1 MITLHNVSKF
11 YGKQDVLKAVNL
23 HVGPGERLGLVGP
36 NGAGKSTL
44 LGLMLGTVEPDSG
57 GVYKAKNLRLGYLP
71 QELLTLSGRTV
82 LELAME
88 TGDSLPQV
96 EEELNEVHRLLGL
109 VKDEAELEELL
120 ARQGQLQSLFEQLGG
135 YDLEARASRV
145 LAGLGFDQERLHRDV
160 GELSGGWL
168 MRAALARLLLSAPD
182 LILLDEPTNHLDLE
196 SLLWLEGYLVSN
208 PASLLLVSH
217 DRVFLDKVA
226 NRIVELDQA
235 QLYVYGGNYSHFQ
248 EQRQRRRDAQRA
260 AYESQQ
266 ERVKQIQDFVDRNR
280 TRKDR
285 AKQVQGRLKMLE
297 KMEMVSPPAEDQA
310 IKLELPP
317 AEPSAKVVI
326 ELLNVTLAYGEKTIY
341 QDLSLTLRKEDRL
354 ALLGRN
360 GAGKSSLLRLMAGQ
374 LKPSAGR
381 RLVGGRV
388 KMGVFSQ
395 HTMEDLQPENTALD
409 ELGSVAGLM
418 AQSAQRTLLGAFL
431 FKGDDVFKKVKVL
444 SGGERARLV
453 LAKLLIQKPNFLLMD
468 EPTNHLDIAS
478 RQVLEVALSQY
489 NGTLVLISHD
499 RHLINTIATQV
510 AYVAGGE
517 VTMLPGNYDDF
528 ERLWKKKL
536 LPGDEPVPPSPGPS
550 QAKAEAPPKA
560 RAKEKPAEK
569 QATADADSGK
579 KSPEQKRAE
588 AQARNERYRRLKP
601 LKDKVAKLEAQVE
614 EASAELDRLVAEM
627 VDPEAFAD
635 GPRWAKLTKDHAAA
649 QARVDKLT
657 KKWEKMA
664 LELEELE
671 SEE

>member
-1 MITLHNVSKF
+1 MITLHNVSKY
-11 YGKQDVLKAVNL
+11 YGKQDVLKEVNL
-23 HVGPGERLGLVGP
+23 HIGPGERLGLVGP

-44 LGLMLGTVEPDSG
+44 LGLMLDQVEPDSG
-57 GVYKAKNLRLGYLP
+57 EVFKAKNLRLGYLP
-71 QELLTLSGRTV
+71 QELLTLSGHTV

-88 TGDSLPQV
+88 TGDSLPQ
-96 EEELNEVHRLLGL
+96 L
-109 VKDEAELEELL
+109 EAELEQVHQELSQVRDQDQLEELL

-145 LAGLGFDQERLHRDV
+145 LAGLGFEQDRLNRDV

-196 SLLWLEGYLVSN
+196 SLVWLENYLVTN
-208 PASLLLVSH
+208 PASLVLVSH
-217 DRVFLDKVA
+217 DRVFLDKVV
-226 NRIVELDQA
+226 NRIVELDSG
-235 QLYVYGGNYSHFQ
+235 QLFTYGGNYSLY
-248 EQRQRRRDAQRA
+248 EKQRARRRDAQRA

-266 ERVKQIQDFVDRNR
+266 ERIRQIQDFVDRNR

-297 KMEMVSPPAEDQA
+297 KMERLAPPAEDQA
-310 IKLELPP
+310 IKLELPR
-317 AEPSAKVVI
+317 AEPSAKVVV
-326 ELLNVTLAYGEKTIY
+326 ELINVKLAYGEKVIY
-341 QDLSLTLRKEDRL
+341 EDLNLTLRKGDRL
-354 ALLGRN
+354 ALLGKN
-360 GAGKSSLLRLMAGQ
+360 GAGKSSLLRLLAGQ
-374 LKPSAGR
+374 VKPKDGR

-395 HTMEDLQPENTALD
+395 HTMEDLHPDNTALE

-418 AQSAQRTLLGAFL
+418 AHSQQRTLLGAFL

-453 LAKLLIQKPNFLLMD
+453 LAKLLIQKPNFLLLD

-478 RQVLEVALSQY
+478 RKVLEEALAQY
-489 NGTLVLISHD
+489 DGTLVLISHD
-499 RHLINTIATQV
+499 RHLINAVATQV

-517 VTMLPGNYDDF
+517 VTVLPGNYDDF

-536 LPGDEPVPPSPGPS
+536 TPGQNEPAPAPSPAPAQSRPPSS
-550 QAKAEAPPKA
+550 KA
-560 RAKEKPAEK
+560 KPAPK
-569 QATADADSGK
+569 DDGGRKRAA
-579 KSPEQKRAE
+579 QKRAE

-601 LKDKVAKLEAQVE
+601 LRDKVARLEAQVE
-614 EASAELDRLVAEM
+614 QASAELDKLVAEM

-635 GPRWAKLTKDHAAA
+635 GERWARLTKAHAAA
-649 QARVDKLT
+649 QAKVEKLT

-671 SEE
+671 SGA

>member
-1 MITLHNVSKF
+1 MLSSGPMITLHNVSKYF
-11 YGKQDVLKAVNL
+11 GKQDILKGVNL
-23 HVGPGERLGLVGP
+23 HIGPGERLGLVGP

-44 LGLMLGTVEPDSG
+44 LGLMLDTVEADSG
-57 GVYKAKNLRLGYLP
+57 EVFKAKNLRLGYLP

-96 EEELNEVHRLLGL
+96 EAELDQVHRELGS
-109 VKDEAELEELL
+109 VRDEDALEELL

-145 LAGLGFDQERLHRDV
+145 LGGLGFDQERLHRDV

-196 SLLWLEGYLVSN
+196 SLVWLEDYLVGN
-208 PASLLLVSH
+208 PASLVLVSH

-226 NRIVELDQA
+226 NRIVELDQG
-235 QLYVYGGNYSHFQ
+235 QLYTYGGNYSHFQ
-248 EQRQRRRDAQRA
+248 EQRQRRRDAQRS

-266 ERVKQIQDFVDRNR
+266 ERIKQIQEFVDRNR

-297 KMEMVSPPAEDQA
+297 KMERVAPPAEDQA
-310 IKLELPP
+310 IKLELPR
-317 AEPSAKVVI
+317 AEPSAKVVV
-326 ELLNVTLAYGEKTIY
+326 ELLNIKLAYGDKVIY
-341 QDLSLTLRKEDRL
+341 QDLSLTLRKEERL

-360 GAGKSSLLRLMAGQ
+360 GAGKSSLLRLLAGQ
-374 LKPSAGR
+374 LKPKAGR

-395 HTMEDLQPENTALD
+395 HTMEDLHPENTALE
-409 ELGSVAGLM
+409 ELGTVAGLM
-418 AQSAQRTLLGAFL
+418 AHSQQRTMLGAFL

-453 LAKLLIQKPNFLLMD
+453 LAKLLIQKPNFLLLD

-478 RQVLEVALSQY
+478 RQVLEEALAQY

-499 RHLINTIATQV
+499 RHLINTVARQV

-528 ERLWKKKL
+528 ERLWKNKL
-536 LPGDEPVPPSPGPS
+536 APGQAKDAPSPAPA
-550 QAKAEAPPKA
+550 AKAVAAPTP
-560 RAKEKPAEK
+560 AKDPAL
-569 QATADADSGK
+569 DADSGK
-579 KSPEQKRAE
+579 KSPEQKRSE
-588 AQARNERYRRLKP
+588 AKARNERYRRLKP
-601 LKDKVAKLEAQVE
+601 LKDKVARLEAQVE
-614 EASAELDRLVAEM
+614 EATVELDRLVGEM

-649 QARVDKLT
+649 QARVEKLT
-657 KKWEKMA
+657 KKWERMA

-671 SEE
+671 DEG

>member
-11 YGKQDVLKAVNL
+11 YGKQDVLKEVTL
-23 HVGPGERLGLVGP
+23 HIGPGERLGLVGP

-44 LGLMLGTVEPDSG
+44 LGLMLSTVEPDSG
-57 GVYKAKNLRLGYLP
+57 GVFKAKNLRLGYLP

-96 EEELNEVHRLLGL
+96 EAELEEVHHLLGRIR
-109 VKDEAELEELL
+109 DEAELEELL

-145 LAGLGFDQERLHRDV
+145 LAGLGFDQARLHRDV

-208 PASLLLVSH
+208 PASLVLVSH

-226 NRIVELDQA
+226 NRIVELDSG
-235 QLYVYGGNYSHFQ
+235 QLYVYGGNYSHF
-248 EQRQRRRDAQRA
+248 EQQRARRRDAQRA

-266 ERVKQIQDFVDRNR
+266 ERIKQIQEFVDRNR

-297 KMEMVSPPAEDQA
+297 KMEMVPPPAEDQA

-317 AEPSAKVVI
+317 AEPSAKVVL
-326 ELLNVTLAYGEKTIY
+326 ELLNIKLAYGDKVIY
-341 QDLSLTLRKEDRL
+341 EDLSLTLRKEERL
-354 ALLGRN
+354 ALLGKN

-374 LKPSAGR
+374 VKPKAGR

-395 HTMEDLQPENTALD
+395 HTMENLHPENTVLD
-409 ELGSVAGLM
+409 ELGTVAGLM
-418 AQSAQRTLLGAFL
+418 AHSAQRTMLGAFL
-431 FKGDDVFKKVKVL
+431 FKGEDVFKKVKVL

-453 LAKLLIQKPNFLLMD
+453 LAKLLIQKPNFLLLD

-478 RQVLEVALSQY
+478 RQVLEEALSQY
-489 NGTLVLISHD
+489 NGTMVLISHD
-499 RHLINTIATQV
+499 RHLINTVATQV
-510 AYVAGGE
+510 AHVSGGE
-517 VTMLPGNYDDF
+517 VTVLPGNYDDF
-528 ERLWKKKL
+528 ERLWRKKL
-536 LPGDEPVPPSPGPS
+536 IPGQEEP
-550 QAKAEAPPKA
+550 QAPPAPAPVKQSPPV
-560 RAKEKPAEK
+560 KPKSAP
-569 QATADADSGK
+569 DSDSGP
-579 KSPEQKRAE
+579 KSASQKRAE
-588 AQARNERYRRLKP
+588 AKARNERYRRLKP
-601 LKDKVAKLEAQVE
+601 LKDKVERLEAQVE
-614 EASAELDRLVAEM
+614 EATARLDELVAQM

-635 GPRWAKLTKDHAAA
+635 GPRWSQLTKDHAAA
-649 QARVDKLT
+649 QAQVEKLT

-671 SEE
+671 NGD